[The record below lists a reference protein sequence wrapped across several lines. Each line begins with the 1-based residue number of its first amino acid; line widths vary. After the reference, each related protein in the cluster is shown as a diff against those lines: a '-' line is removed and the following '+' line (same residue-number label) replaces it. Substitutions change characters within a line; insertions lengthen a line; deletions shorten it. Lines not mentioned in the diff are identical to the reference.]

1 MRLKGIVFLC
11 VATASISSFMVACDS
26 SSEGSADSAKSKIVV
41 SDSVSSD
48 YKPSR
53 KAEAGFE
60 WEEVKGVGLRFFAQ
74 RNESIR
80 AVTDAS
86 VLGVRIERTVGG
98 KKDYSEPVVKV
109 FNIDANFIQ
118 SLLPQLRKSP
128 RLPGASWLDSEEC
141 EFKEV
146 ESGRVGVT
154 RYVLQL
160 TGRSAELLAERGKRE
175 PVPYT
180 CGGWGVGNSG
190 MRYFE
195 VFSSHPD
202 KAVFV
207 EIGQDAPLIDEKSI
221 EPYDIVKKVK
231 GEMVLG
237 HEVRSFTADGDS
249 ASYWLIDGTDQARLR
264 YRDVLGAGAASYSP
278 VNVELE
284 VQSLGRSLD
293 GFSQDYDGVYFIN
306 KIISMTRK

>member
-26 SSEGSADSAKSKIVV
+26 SSEGSSDSAKSKIVV

-221 EPYDIVKKVK
+221 EDDVFGLSLPLRV
-231 GEMVLG
+231 G
-237 HEVRSFTADGDS
+237 
-249 ASYWLIDGTDQARLR
+249 RLR
-264 YRDVLGAGAASYSP
+264 
-278 VNVELE
+278 
-284 VQSLGRSLD
+284 
-293 GFSQDYDGVYFIN
+293 
-306 KIISMTRK
+306 

>member
-1 MRLKGIVFLC
+1 MRIKGLFFLC

-26 SSEGSADSAKSKIVV
+26 SSEGSSDSAKSKIVV

-60 WEEVKGVGLRFFAQ
+60 WDEVKGVGLRFFAQ

-160 TGRSAELLAERGKRE
+160 TGRSAELLAERGKRDLCLIPAE
-175 PVPYT
+175 VGVSETAECAILKFSPHILIRPYL
-180 CGGWGVGNSG
+180 W
-190 MRYFE
+190 
-195 VFSSHPD
+195 
-202 KAVFV
+202 
-207 EIGQDAPLIDEKSI
+207 KS
-221 EPYDIVKKVK
+221 D
-231 GEMVLG
+231 
-237 HEVRSFTADGDS
+237 RT
-249 ASYWLIDGTDQARLR
+249 LR
-264 YRDVLGAGAASYSP
+264 
-278 VNVELE
+278 
-284 VQSLGRSLD
+284 
-293 GFSQDYDGVYFIN
+293 
-306 KIISMTRK
+306 

>member
-1 MRLKGIVFLC
+1 MKNLLIMIV
-11 VATASISSFMVACDS
+11 ASTSIMMSCSQNSGGESSVMKTENC
-26 SSEGSADSAKSKIVV
+26 V
-41 SDSVSSD
+41 SDTVDSFC
-48 YKPSR
+48 KPSR
-53 KAEAGFE
+53 KAEPGFE
-60 WEEVKGVGLRFFAQ
+60 WKEIQGAGLRFYAQ
-74 RNESIR
+74 CSPTVR

-146 ESGRVGVT
+146 ESGRIGVT

-221 EPYDIVKKVK
+221 EPYDIVKRVK

-237 HEVRSFTADGDS
+237 HEVRSFTANGDS
-249 ASYWLIDGTDQARLR
+249 ASYWLIDRTDQARSR
-264 YRDVLGAGAASYSP
+264 YRDVLGAGAASYAP

-284 VQSLGRSLD
+284 VRSLGRSLD
-293 GFSQDYDGVYFIN
+293 GFSQEYDGVYEII
-306 KIISMTRK
+306 KIQEMTRMNK

>member
-1 MRLKGIVFLC
+1 M
-11 VATASISSFMVACDS
+11 
-26 SSEGSADSAKSKIVV
+26 
-41 SDSVSSD
+41 
-48 YKPSR
+48 
-53 KAEAGFE
+53 
-60 WEEVKGVGLRFFAQ
+60 
-74 RNESIR
+74 
-80 AVTDAS
+80 
-86 VLGVRIERTVGG
+86 
-98 KKDYSEPVVKV
+98 
-109 FNIDANFIQ
+109 
-118 SLLPQLRKSP
+118 LPQLRKSP